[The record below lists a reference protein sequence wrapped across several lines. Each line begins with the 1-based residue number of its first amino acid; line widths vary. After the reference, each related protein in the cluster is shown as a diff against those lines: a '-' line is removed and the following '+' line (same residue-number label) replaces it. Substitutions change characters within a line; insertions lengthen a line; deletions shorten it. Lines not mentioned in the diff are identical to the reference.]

1 MKTDFSILMLVLWLC
16 IGVIYLL
23 VAVLQLFNRVRR
35 LSAASGQR
43 PAPKSPG
50 SSSRNQSRRHR
61 CHHRHHL
68 AGGKTK
74 NYGRR
79 PP

>member
-23 VAVLQLFNRVRR
+23 VAVLRFSTASGAW
-35 LSAASGQR
+35 SAASGQR

-61 CHHRHHL
+61 CHHL

-74 NYGRR
+74 N
-79 PP
+79 